1 MNDVESA
8 IQHIYP
14 LVHEFRKQR
23 SAEEL
28 QHLRQKHRAQGVGSG
43 GDDFSEQDQPLTSEG
58 KTQSKDDLLSS
69 TSAAHTNA
77 SPSLS
82 SASIYATRRVEQFK
96 GYQQVQEQ
104 SQLERRNLA
113 SSSSG
118 GGNSSG
124 GDNICAN
131 ARRRATEC
139 WATKLQNKRSRYND
153 PGSTATGSTIV
164 MGRTSCSGG
173 SSSTIVSSSYSANF
187 SAVGVAGSTA
197 SATATATTQLRLSRP
212 FLPVDV
218 ILKQN
223 SSRARNATT
232 IGAISGEDGLYSK
245 RETFSP
251 TDFQVDDLIEEDD
264 DDVYMQF

>member
-28 QHLRQKHRAQGVGSG
+28 QHLRQKNRGQA
-43 GDDFSEQDQPLTSEG
+43 GDELSEQEHQLTSEG
-58 KTQSKDDLLSS
+58 KSQDKDDEFLNPSATHSEAGSS
-69 TSAAHTNA
+69 LYSG
-77 SPSLS
+77 SL
-82 SASIYATRRVEQFK
+82 YATRRTEQ
-96 GYQQVQEQ
+96 VT
-104 SQLERRNLA
+104 
-113 SSSSG
+113 SSST
-118 GGNSSG
+118 SSG

-139 WATKLQNKRSRYND
+139 WATKLQNKRPRYND
-153 PGSTATGSTIV
+153 PGSTTASAGH
-164 MGRTSCSGG
+164 MGRAG
-173 SSSTIVSSSYSANF
+173 SSSCSSTVVSGSYSANF
-187 SAVGVAGSTA
+187 SAIGVAGGSAA
-197 SATATATTQLRLSRP
+197 SATTGQLRLGKP
-212 FLPVDV
+212 LVPVDV

-223 SSRARNATT
+223 SSRARNAA
-232 IGAISGEDGLYSK
+232 IGATAGDNGFYTK

-264 DDVYMQF
+264 EELGMNF